1 MDPVIRPME
10 IPETGQTQL
19 EHTHT
24 TQLTEALFHKNKKK
38 GRESEMDGGENMC
51 FDDSFD
57 DTTTTTN
64 TKNHFGKEKE
74 FVQE

>member
-1 MDPVIRPME
+1 
-10 IPETGQTQL
+10 
-19 EHTHT
+19 
-24 TQLTEALFHKNKKK
+24 
-38 GRESEMDGGENMC
+38 MDGGENMC